1 MRFIVLL
8 PLEWVSI
15 QKLEKV
21 SIQKLENLRSLTL
34 RKQNLCR
41 LRIVPYAV
49 TALRAPLCPAPFT
62 RQALDIGAEFAV
74 QRKGLAR
81 L

>member
-8 PLEWVSI
+8 PLEW
-15 QKLEKV
+15 V

-74 QRKGLAR
+74 QQKGLAR

>member
-8 PLEWVSI
+8 PLEW
-15 QKLEKV
+15 V